1 LLLSTV
7 IISKSAHHSIYT
19 ASRTH
24 KEKTMT
30 KAIEVNCTTG
40 EVTER
45 DLTAEEIAA
54 QEAAQAQAEADR
66 AAAEAEATAKAAA
79 KASANAKLKAL
90 GLSDAEIAA
99 LS

>member
-1 LLLSTV
+1 MTILQV
-7 IISKSAHHSIYT
+7 RPFIYT

-45 DLTAEEIAA
+45 DLTAEEVAA
-54 QEAAQAQAEADR
+54 QEAAALAAADQQ
-66 AAAEAEATAKAAA
+66 AAAEAEAATRATAKAALL
-79 KASANAKLKAL
+79 AKLGITA
-90 GLSDAEIAA
+90 DEAA
-99 LS
+99 LLLS